1 MTTELLFVGGELVP
15 AVEGGIFTVT
25 EPGNGSALAEVAE
38 AGPEDASAADVAVR
52 AFEEG
57 SAGGRPPPNA
67 AACCSEPRYWSGAAR
82 GARADRGLE
91 RGQADP

>member
-15 AVEGGIFTVT
+15 AVEGGTFTVT

-38 AGPEDASAADVAVR
+38 AGPEDARRAVDVAVR

-57 SAGGRPPPNA
+57 PWPRTSAP
-67 AACCSEPRYWSGAAR
+67 
-82 GARADRGLE
+82 E
-91 RGQADP
+91 RGRVLFRA